1 MPRWFGESIAF
12 WDHDT
17 LVTWTSNVIPWI
29 THGVFEF
36 SGKLQTVEIFSPRR
50 GPAGELAGIQHEIVL
65 YDSEAFVEP
74 LRLIQ
79 VHIRTG
85 NLDEVEPFIYAR
97 CIQTIFPIDGR
108 PQPRSPGSTIEYT
121 VPDMYGRP
129 WAQIWEKYF
138 EKDMQRPAGESIFD
152 LQQR

>member
-1 MPRWFGESIAF
+1 MSA
-12 WDHDT
+12 
-17 LVTWTSNVIPWI
+17 
-29 THGVFEF
+29 
-36 SGKLQTVEIFSPRR
+36 VEIFSPRR

-65 YDSEAFVEP
+65 YDPEAFVEP

-108 PQPRSPGSTIEYT
+108 PQPRNPGSKIEYT

-138 EKDMQRPAGESIFD
+138 EKGMQRPGGESIFGITED
-152 LQQR
+152 AGPPR